1 MNDKGGQ
8 YGILNEFPIV
18 DDEHEGTVQDEEE
31 GVQRDS
37 VAERIRNKLHAL
49 AWALVGG
56 GVLYWTNLVKVALF
70 DDRVNRFWFNLAT
83 ICSAANFI
91 ILLYLTVW
99 LTHVKRVT
107 IPWNI
112 YCPRAIPSI
121 TILGVVCGI
130 G

>member
-1 MNDKGGQ
+1 MRDRGAQ
-8 YGILNEFPIV
+8 YRVLNEFPIV
-18 DDEHEGTVQDEEE
+18 DDEHKGAVKDEEE
-31 GVQRDS
+31 EEYCDP

-49 AWALVGG
+49 VWALAGG
-56 GVLYWTNLVKVALF
+56 GVLYWTNVVEVALF

-99 LTHVKRVT
+99 VSHIKCVT

-112 YCPRAIPSI
+112 YCPRAIPI
-121 TILGVVCGI
+121 VTILGVVCGI
-130 G
+130 T